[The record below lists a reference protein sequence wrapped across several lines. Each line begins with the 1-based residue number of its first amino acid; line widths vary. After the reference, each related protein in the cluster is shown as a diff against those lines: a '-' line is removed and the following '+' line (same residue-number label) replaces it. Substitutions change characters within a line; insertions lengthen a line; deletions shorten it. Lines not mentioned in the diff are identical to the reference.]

1 MATIYTIDGD
11 IITEG
16 LQGRAQCD
24 EALQLARRIAA
35 ERDEAVEL
43 HDDGSAWR
51 VEPDGSTSEAG
62 YLVEGR
68 GEVGEGESGRWSRE
82 YVEAGGSAAFAT
94 LEAAEAAI
102 DDLIETCGFKRHN
115 LRARAL

>member
-1 MATIYTIDGD
+1 MATIYTLDGD
-11 IITEG
+11 IITDG

-24 EALQLARRIAA
+24 EALQLAQRLAS

-68 GEVGEGESGRWSRE
+68 GESGRWSRE

-102 DDLIETCGFKRHN
+102 DSLIDTCGFERHN